1 MKRIVSVLMS
11 IMVVLSCV
19 VFIMPPDIVLAA
31 NNADDIVSIAR
42 GELGSTNYSKYYGGN
57 KGAWCADF
65 VSWCAQQ
72 AGVDSIAKSSS
83 CYNMYIGMKNN
94 GCQEVSSPQKG
105 DIVFFYCT
113 KCSSIAG
120 KWCHV
125 GIMEDSTYS
134 IEGNRWSNGVSKVER
149 GNSYSHNGDLGYK
162 HRDGIVRKYLRPKYS
177 VPNPPTYSNF
187 WVDHYLFDLSETVS
201 FTAVASGADNYTI
214 GIDKTGVGRVVT
226 EGCGSTYTISADR
239 LGAGEYSAYM
249 TVANSAGYVDT
260 YRVYL

>member
-1 MKRIVSVLMS
+1 MKRIFSVLMS
-11 IMVVLSCV
+11 IVIVLSCV
-19 VFIMPPDIVLAA
+19 VFIMPPNIVLAA

-113 KCSSIAG
+113 KCSSTAG

-125 GIMEDSTYS
+125 GIMEDSKYS
-134 IEGNRWSNGVSKVER
+134 IEGTDGVM
-149 GNSYSHNGDLGYK
+149 
-162 HRDGIVRKYLRPKYS
+162 
-177 VPNPPTYSNF
+177 
-187 WVDHYLFDLSETVS
+187 
-201 FTAVASGADNYTI
+201 
-214 GIDKTGVGRVVT
+214 
-226 EGCGSTYTISADR
+226 
-239 LGAGEYSAYM
+239 AYQ
-249 TVANSAGYVDT
+249 
-260 YRVYL
+260 R

>member
-1 MKRIVSVLMS
+1 MKRVFSVLMS
-11 IMVVLSCV
+11 IVIVLSCI
-19 VFIMPPDIVLAA
+19 VFIMPPNIVLAA

-113 KCSSIAG
+113 KCSSTAG
-120 KWCHV
+120 
-125 GIMEDSTYS
+125 
-134 IEGNRWSNGVSKVER
+134 
-149 GNSYSHNGDLGYK
+149 
-162 HRDGIVRKYLRPKYS
+162 
-177 VPNPPTYSNF
+177 
-187 WVDHYLFDLSETVS
+187 
-201 FTAVASGADNYTI
+201 
-214 GIDKTGVGRVVT
+214 
-226 EGCGSTYTISADR
+226 
-239 LGAGEYSAYM
+239 
-249 TVANSAGYVDT
+249 
-260 YRVYL
+260 